1 MTTDFLVRAS
11 TDADVPAI
19 TAIYRSHVSQGT
31 GSFEIE
37 PPDEAEIAQRRAEI
51 VQRGLPWLVA
61 DIEGRVVGYAY
72 AGLYRAR
79 EAYRYTL
86 EDSVYIHP
94 DLMGRGIGR
103 ALLEA
108 LIEACRAGGFRQLIA
123 VIGDSENEGSIRV
136 HAACGFEHVGVL
148 KSVGLKF
155 DRWIDV
161 VIMQRSL

>member
-11 TDADVPAI
+11 TDADIPAI
-19 TAIYRSHVSQGT
+19 TAIYRSHVLHGT
-31 GSFEIE
+31 GSFEVE
-37 PPDEAEIAQRRAEI
+37 PPHEAELARRRADV

-79 EAYRYTL
+79 EAYRFTL

-94 DLMGRGIGR
+94 DQMGRGIGR

-108 LIEACRAGGFRQLIA
+108 LIETCKAGGFRELIA
-123 VIGDSENEGSIRV
+123 VIGDSGNEGSIRV
-136 HAACGFEHVGVL
+136 HAACGFKHVGVM
-148 KSVGLKF
+148 KNVGLKF
-155 DRWIDV
+155 DRWLDV

>member
-1 MTTDFLVRAS
+1 MTPAFVVRAS
-11 TDADVPAI
+11 TDADIPAI
-19 TAIYRSHVSQGT
+19 TAIYRSHVLHGT

-37 PPDEAEIAQRRAEI
+37 PPDEEEIGRRRAKI
-51 VQRGLPWLVA
+51 VRSGLPWLVA

-72 AGLYRAR
+72 AGLYHAR
-79 EAYRYTL
+79 EAYRFTL

-108 LIEACRAGGFRQLIA
+108 LIERCKAGGFRQLIA
-123 VIGDSENEGSIRV
+123 VIGDSANEGSIRV
-136 HAACGFEHVGVL
+136 HAACGFEHTGTL